1 MSTRRPPTLLA
12 SSNKSAQRAC
22 RMFET
27 IPQHPPAVSK
37 QMSKKKA
44 LLKMLICPLELTSKM
59 SHPFSLGKGQNC
71 YPGQRPRMDTR
82 ARKKPGT
89 MEEGLKCNPTV
100 TLTTTQSGSWWGRGG
115 VCVWNLW
122 LVARMKVICW
132 KLYQPVIRSCLS
144 TQHCK
149 YLSWRKYPSSDEKFH
164 GLPNYHLKGKFNSI
178 YYLFFKGHD

>member
-1 MSTRRPPTLLA
+1 MGFLLLINSPQIKLTQFMSTHRPPTLLA

-71 YPGQRPRMDTR
+71 YSGQRPRMDTR

-100 TLTTTQSGSWWGRGG
+100 TLTITQSGNWWGAGQG
-115 VCVWNLW
+115 VCVEFMTSCKDEGNL
-122 LVARMKVICW
+122 LKVI
-132 KLYQPVIRSCLS
+132 S
-144 TQHCK
+144 TCNK
-149 YLSWRKYPSSDEKFH
+149 VMFINPTL
-164 GLPNYHLKGKFNSI
+164 
-178 YYLFFKGHD
+178 